1 MISYIRTGD
10 QVTRNT
16 QNRNMAP
23 GCYYEVGVQLNKV
36 KYAVKVP
43 DLHSIKLNKPK
54 LRIKMK
60 KPKMMMRR
68 REKGKRRNIDTSS
81 LSSINIDWKKE
92 FEEKYCE
99 LLSKT
104 EKRKSG
110 KISKEKLSQEL
121 FNISLIAN
129 TSYLSESPVNLSLTE
144 IETEGNENLNVEEEN
159 RNLLSSEP
167 VSGRRILKY
176 KYHTLKISKP

>member
-1 MISYIRTGD
+1 MS
-10 QVTRNT
+10 
-16 QNRNMAP
+16 P
-23 GCYYEVGVQLNKV
+23 GCYYEVGVQLKKV
-36 KYAVKVP
+36 KYSVKVP
-43 DLHSIKLNKPK
+43 DLHSLKLKKPT
-54 LRIKMK
+54 LRMKMK

-110 KISKEKLSQEL
+110 QICKEKLSKEL
-121 FNISLIAN
+121 LNISLIAN

-144 IETEGNENLNVEEEN
+144 IENESIESLNVDEEN

-167 VSGRRILKY
+167 VPARRILKY
-176 KYHTLKISKP
+176 KYHTLKITKPEH